1 MCPPPLFKE
10 ALIFTGLSIGP
21 VIYARYNSESY
32 NKNTAIMSI
41 FMIIM
46 YVAMLIYISYEKNI
60 IELTDPIS
68 SISMSSLNRQLNAAT
83 IAYFSVWGIIIINM
97 LYAWC
102 FTIGA
107 LTSK

>member
-1 MCPPPLFKE
+1 MCPPPLLTEF
-10 ALIFTGLSIGP
+10 LVFTGISLGP

-46 YVAMLIYISYEKNI
+46 YIVLLIYIAYERKFV
-60 IELTDPIS
+60 EPTQPS
-68 SISMSSLNRQLNAAT
+68 SLSSLNRQLNAAT
-83 IAYFSVWGIIIINM
+83 IAYFGVWGMIIINM

-107 LTSK
+107 LIK